1 MQFSS
6 DKLNELVNLMK
17 EEAPEEFEDAGFKAG
32 FDGNMEEDSD
42 ITKFFRALSVQRIHV
57 VLTKLDG
64 ELKFKLPSC
73 VLELELTNNNPDL
86 H

>member
-1 MQFSS
+1 
-6 DKLNELVNLMK
+6 
-17 EEAPEEFEDAGFKAG
+17 
-32 FDGNMEEDSD
+32 MEEDSD

-86 H
+86 HQD